1 MNSRHLENVVD
12 KKLETIEKNPG
23 PRITV
28 ARTSQNMFLGDSTIA
43 KIENPLWSI
52 RAIHGGRPA
61 DLTAWVREDPRML
74 RGVTNVVILCG
85 GNQVCNKRREGEQNP
100 PPPPPTAPQRTFEA
114 MMDLVDAIREFSN
127 AKITVIG
134 VPKRL
139 YALPAEIE
147 YMGELNERLQNGA
160 GHYNFI
166 GTGRTMSSDSCYDKE
181 DGVHLT
187 PTGIGRLASL
197 LRKTL

>member
-1 MNSRHLENVVD
+1 MNSRHLKNVVD

-43 KIENPLWSI
+43 EIENPLWSI

-85 GNQVCNKRREGEQNP
+85 GNQVCNKRREGEQDP

-139 YALPAEIE
+139 HALPVEIG
-147 YMGELNERLQNGA
+147 YMAELNGKLQSGA
-160 GHYNFI
+160 GHYNYI
-166 GTGRTMSSDSCYDKE
+166 GTGKTMSSNSCYKE

-197 LRKTL
+197 LSKTL